1 MRVPLFA
8 VLATAAGLTA
18 APALNAQSAPAEG
31 CSSTMGGDACQ
42 KAVDLFNYMNF
53 QLGTLLAGGNATLG
67 QGGTLG
73 GLGHF
78 AIELRANAMQVGL
91 PDIPKANP
99 ALQVGAAQRSTIPV
113 NNKWAALPVVDAAV
127 GLFKGIPLGIT
138 SVGGVDALVSV
149 AYLPE
154 FAGSSVSVKAPDGR
168 TKWGYGARVG
178 IISES
183 MVTPG
188 ISVTWLRRDLP
199 RATITAAVNAPE
211 SSVPGSVAVE
221 NYDLQTTAWRVV
233 ASKNLLI
240 VGLAAGIG
248 QDKYSATAKATSNV
262 AGLVST
268 TPVPV
273 SVKPTRTNMFA
284 DVSLNLTVLK
294 IVAEVG
300 RVSGG
305 DVVTYNTF
313 TKPANDPRFYGSLG
327 VRLGL

>member
-1 MRVPLFA
+1 MRARILA
-8 VLATAAGLTA
+8 VVGTAAGLVAVPT
-18 APALNAQSAPAEG
+18 LQAQSAQTDQCTTA
-31 CSSTMGGDACQ
+31 TGGDACQ
-42 KAVDLFNYMNF
+42 KSVDLFNYMNF

-78 AIELRANAMQVGL
+78 ALELRANVMQVSL
-91 PDIPKANP
+91 PDVP
-99 ALQVGAAQRSTIPV
+99 AVGVSPGPRTASTFPV
-113 NNKWAALPVVDAAV
+113 NDKWVPVPVADAAI
-127 GLFKGIPLGIT
+127 GLFKGIPLGVT

-154 FAGSSVSVKAPDGR
+154 FDGSDISVKTPDGR
-168 TKWGYGARVG
+168 IKWGYGARVG

-188 ISVTWLRRDLP
+188 VSVTWLRRDLP
-199 RATITAAVNAPE
+199 RATITAAIN
-211 SSVPGSVAVE
+211 PGSSSASGNLSVE

-233 ASKNLLI
+233 ASKNILI
-240 VGLAAGIG
+240 LGLAAGIG
-248 QDKYSATAKATSNV
+248 QDKYSAKANAAYEV
-262 AGLVST
+262 AGGTLLTGST
-268 TPVPV
+268 PV

-284 DVSLNLTVLK
+284 DVSLNLMVLK

-305 DVVTYNTF
+305 DVVTFNNF
-313 TKPANDPRFYGSLG
+313 EKPANDPRLYGSVG
-327 VRLGL
+327 VRIGL